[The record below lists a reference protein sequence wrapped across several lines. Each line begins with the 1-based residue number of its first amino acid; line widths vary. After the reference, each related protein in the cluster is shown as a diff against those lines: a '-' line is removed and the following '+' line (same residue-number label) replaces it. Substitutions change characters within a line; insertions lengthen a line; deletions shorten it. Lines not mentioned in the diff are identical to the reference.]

1 MIKSLSYRKLGS
13 SDLRVSPIGL
23 GCWQFSKG
31 QGLSGKFWPNLPDEE
46 IEDIV
51 RVSLE
56 GGINWFDTAEAYG
69 SGQSERAL
77 AAALK
82 KFGKTSADVIIATK
96 WMPLFRTA
104 KSILKTID
112 RRAANLEG
120 FRIDLYQIHQP
131 FSFSSAKAQMKA
143 MARLVEEQKIRHI
156 GVSNFSAKKML
167 AAHKALSEF
176 GLGVASNQV
185 HYNLLNRKIET
196 NGVLDAAKDHGIS
209 IIAYSPLEQ
218 GILSGKFHDDPASI
232 RRLTGLRKYRTGFKP
247 KGLEKSRPV
256 IEALRGIAEKHKAS
270 PARVALNWLIHVHGD
285 TVVAIPGATK
295 AGQARDNVEAMS
307 FNLTADEMDS
317 LDRASALFKK

>member
-1 MIKSLSYRKLGS
+1 VIKSLSYRKLGS

-31 QGLSGKFWPNLPDEE
+31 QGMSGKFWPNLADEE

-82 KFGKTSADVIIATK
+82 KFGKTSTDVIIATK

-120 FRIDLYQIHQP
+120 FRIDLYQIHHP
-131 FSFSSAKAQMKA
+131 ISISSAKAQMKA

-185 HYNLLNRKIET
+185 HYSLLNRKIET

-218 GILSGKFHDDPASI
+218 GILSGKFHDDSASI
-232 RRLTGLRKYRTGFKP
+232 RRLTGPRKYRTGFKP

-256 IEALRGIAEKHKAS
+256 IEALRGISEKHRAS
-270 PARVALNWLIHVHGD
+270 PAQVALNWLIHVHGD

-307 FNLTADEMDS
+307 FKLTADEMDS